1 MLLGV
6 AEDVT
11 DGPFL
16 WKRQDNKFRPTKLL
30 SKILKLL
37 LSFLAS
43 ISVIVAQVSF
53 GYLAKTTPRG
63 CDFYVVLGV
72 KLMLTQ

>member
-1 MLLGV
+1 MFILKNQTSL
-6 AEDVT
+6 
-11 DGPFL
+11 PFL
-16 WKRQDNKFRPTKLL
+16 WKRQDNKLRPTKLL

-37 LSFLAS
+37 LSFLTS

-53 GYLAKTTPRG
+53 GCLAKTTPRG

-72 KLMLTQ
+72 KLMLAQ